1 MKIWRNIYD
10 KDHVLRCKMYL
21 EDYLVPYSYEEIAPY
36 LEILDPSI
44 YITVEAL
51 DQNPFVMIGQ
61 KESGHDEDSKDED
74 IDQEELNKI
83 KKGIFRF
90 LIGRGIP
97 LLVITLLSSGVI
109 HPGDGHILGISNL
122 VIVMIIW
129 FFMIPKILKSLK

>member
-1 MKIWRNIYD
+1 MKVWRNIYD
-10 KDHVLRCKMYL
+10 KNHVLRCKMYL
-21 EDYLVPYSYEEIAPY
+21 EDYLEPYSYEEIAPY
-36 LEILDPSI
+36 LDLLDPSI
-44 YITVEAL
+44 YITVETL
-51 DQNPFVMIGQ
+51 NQNPFVMIGQ
-61 KESGHDEDSKDED
+61 KESGHDEDSKDEE

-97 LLVITLLSSGVI
+97 LLVITLLSSGAI

>member
-21 EDYLVPYSYEEIAPY
+21 EDYLVPYRYEEIAPY
-36 LEILDPSI
+36 LEVLDPSI
-44 YITVEAL
+44 YISVETL

-61 KESGHDEDSKDED
+61 KESGHDEDSKDEE

-97 LLVITLLSSGVI
+97 LLVITLLSSGAI

>member
-21 EDYLVPYSYEEIAPY
+21 EDYLVAYSYEEIAPY
-36 LEILDPSI
+36 LEVLDPSI
-44 YITVEAL
+44 YISVETL
-51 DQNPFVMIGQ
+51 NQNPFVMIGQ
-61 KESGHDEDSKDED
+61 KESGHNEDSKDEE

-90 LIGRGIP
+90 LIGRGIH
-97 LLVITLLSSGVI
+97 LLVITLLSSGAI
-109 HPGDGHILGISNL
+109 HTGDGHILGISNL

>member
-21 EDYLVPYSYEEIAPY
+21 EDYLVPY
-36 LEILDPSI
+36 LEVLNPSI
-44 YITVEAL
+44 YISVEAL

-61 KESGHDEDSKDED
+61 KESDQDEDSKDEE